1 MKLTSYA
8 KVKDA
13 LLNYDRYDRRKDSE
27 SSSESYRLNTSN
39 FSEVINAFKLFR
51 KRITKEV
58 NHLKLLK
65 RREEIASFSFNAC
78 AFYSVFF
85 YTKDPLSNRPARDLY
100 QFEPVFYRIED
111 FNFLNIKLTLERIVE
126 KTIKEVPTFH
136 DICWEF
142 YLTYESAESNHETDL
157 KTNLEMS
164 FRITRDDP
172 F

>member
-13 LLNYDRYDRRKDSE
+13 MLNYDRFDRRKDSE
-27 SSSESYRLNTSN
+27 SSSESYRLDTSN

-111 FNFLNIKLTLERIVE
+111 LNFLNIKLILERIVE
-126 KTIKEVPTFH
+126 KTIKEVSTFH
-136 DICWEF
+136 DISWSF

>member
-8 KVKDA
+8 KVNSAK
-13 LLNYDRYDRRKDSE
+13 LTYDRFARCKDSE
-27 SSSESYRLNTSN
+27 SSNENYYLNTSN
-39 FSEVINAFKLFR
+39 FSEVINAFNLLR

-65 RREEIASFSFNAC
+65 QKEEIVRFSFNAYS
-78 AFYSVFF
+78 FYSVYF
-85 YTKDPLSNRPARDLY
+85 YTKDPLSNLPDRDLY

-111 FNFLNIKLTLERIVE
+111 LNFLNIKLSLKRIVE

-136 DICWEF
+136 EISWSF
-142 YLTYESAESNHETDL
+142 YLTYDSVESNYETDL
-157 KTNLEMS
+157 KTNLEMTI
-164 FRITRDDP
+164 RIARDDP